1 MRLILI
7 MLISFQ
13 AFAENLNDLTLKLNH
28 HGELENI
35 IDITNRNIGFYVEDI
50 KEIPQFGSKLIEDHF
65 SRIAKIVPENT
76 ILVLSANNAGT
87 VTSIT
92 QSKKQPSLSLSHTDF
107 EYHSHPE
114 SFAISDISLDITLK
128 SNQNS
133 IYLFLKSKNKLRP
146 LSKVIIK

>member
-65 SRIAKIVPENT
+65 SRIAKIVPENYQM
-76 ILVLSANNAGT
+76 LSAGVQAEAL
-87 VTSIT
+87 
-92 QSKKQPSLSLSHTDF
+92 QPGMAVFRGPCSLHILLATG
-107 EYHSHPE
+107 
-114 SFAISDISLDITLK
+114 
-128 SNQNS
+128 
-133 IYLFLKSKNKLRP
+133 
-146 LSKVIIK
+146 

>member
-1 MRLILI
+1 M
-7 MLISFQ
+7 
-13 AFAENLNDLTLKLNH
+13 
-28 HGELENI
+28 
-35 IDITNRNIGFYVEDI
+35 
-50 KEIPQFGSKLIEDHF
+50 
-65 SRIAKIVPENT
+65 
-76 ILVLSANNAGT
+76 
-87 VTSIT
+87 TSIT

-107 EYHSHPE
+107 EHHSHPE